1 MGREREGGASALWP
15 NQFMKFSP
23 ILIIFDVTGWHL
35 AGLVSSVGNA
45 LIGTWLLSS
54 NRLHQHGPEHF
65 TSCG

>member
-1 MGREREGGASALWP
+1 MAQH
-15 NQFMKFSP
+15 QFMNFSP
-23 ILIIFDVTGWHL
+23 ILTIFDVTGWYL

-54 NRLHQHGPEHF
+54 NRLHQHEHEHF